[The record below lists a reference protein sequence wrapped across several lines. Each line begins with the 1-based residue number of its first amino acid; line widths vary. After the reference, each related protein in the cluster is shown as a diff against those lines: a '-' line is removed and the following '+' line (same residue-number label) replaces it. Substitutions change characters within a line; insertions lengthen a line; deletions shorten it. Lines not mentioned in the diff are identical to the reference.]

1 MLIARHDYAALLRA
15 HLQTFPAVAVLGPRQ
30 CGKSTLVREFVK
42 TLPRRNRITVF
53 DLERPSDLARLAA
66 APEED
71 LGALQTHPGVICIDE
86 VQRAPALFQLL
97 RVLIDQPQRRAR
109 YILLGSASPSLVT
122 GVSET
127 LAGRVGFI
135 DLSPFLS
142 AEVVGESS
150 TRRQRLW
157 LRGGYPPSFLARSEH
172 ASAEWRESYIR
183 TFLEQDVP
191 GLGLRLP
198 ALTLRRFWTMLA
210 HVHGGVLNATE
221 LATALGVSVPTV
233 GRYLDLLEGT
243 YMIRRLPPYWA
254 NIGKRLV
261 KSPKVYLRDS
271 GVLHTLL
278 GIGGLDGLRSHP
290 KHGASWEGWVI
301 EQVLGTLRLAGE
313 RVQPY
318 FWRTH
323 GGAEVDLLLVIRD
336 HIVPIEIKL
345 GAEPRVTRGL
355 TECLKDLRVP
365 TAFVL
370 HGGGASFPLA
380 RNVWALST
388 TLAAQPAALRET
400 LLRPSRLL
408 GRAVGRD
415 LHRLSHP

>member
-1 MLIARHDYAALLRA
+1 MLIARSGYAALLRT
-15 HLQTFPAVAVLGPRQ
+15 HLRTFPAVAVLGPRQ

-42 TLPRRNRITVF
+42 TLPRRSRVTLF
-53 DLERPSDLARLAA
+53 DLERPSDLARVAA

-71 LGALQTHPGVICIDE
+71 LGALQTEHGVICIDE
-86 VQRAPALFQLL
+86 VQRAPTLFQLL
-97 RVLIDQPQRRAR
+97 RVLIDQPERKAR
-109 YILLGSASPSLVT
+109 YILLGSASPSLVS

-135 DLSPFLS
+135 DLTPFLG
-142 AEVVGESS
+142 AEVVADSV

-157 LRGGYPPSFLARSEH
+157 LRGSYPPSFLARSEH
-172 ASAEWRESYIR
+172 ASAEWRESYVR

-191 GLGLRLP
+191 ALGLRLP

-243 YMIRRLPPYWA
+243 YMIRRLAPYWT
-254 NIGKRLV
+254 NVGKRLV

-278 GIGGLDGLRSHP
+278 GIRGLEGLRSHP

-301 EQVLGTLRLAGE
+301 EQVLGALRLTGE

-323 GGAEVDLLLVIRD
+323 GGAEVDLLLVIRGR
-336 HIVPIEIKL
+336 IVPMEIKL
-345 GAEPRVTRGL
+345 GAEPRVPRGL

-365 TAFVL
+365 AAFVL
-370 HGGGASFPLA
+370 HGGAASYPLA
-380 RNVWALST
+380 RNVWALSIQ
-388 TLAAQPAALRET
+388 LAEQPAALRDA
-400 LLRPSRLL
+400 LLRPKRL
-408 GRAVGRD
+408 GNGVGPGVRRAIRA
-415 LHRLSHP
+415 